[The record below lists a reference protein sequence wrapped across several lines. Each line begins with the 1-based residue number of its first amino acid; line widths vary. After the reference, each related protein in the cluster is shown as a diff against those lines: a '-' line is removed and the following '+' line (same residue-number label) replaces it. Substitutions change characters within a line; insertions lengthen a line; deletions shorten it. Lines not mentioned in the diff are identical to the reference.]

1 MFNVDNHY
9 DLPRDVIQKDIL
21 CQLIGRNELVIEN
34 YKKLLLILCDEIKI
48 QCASFEIRI
57 KGENLAIAY
66 YNRQTIIVNGVF
78 HEISFL

>member
-34 YKKLLLILCDEIKI
+34 YKKLLLFLCDEIKI